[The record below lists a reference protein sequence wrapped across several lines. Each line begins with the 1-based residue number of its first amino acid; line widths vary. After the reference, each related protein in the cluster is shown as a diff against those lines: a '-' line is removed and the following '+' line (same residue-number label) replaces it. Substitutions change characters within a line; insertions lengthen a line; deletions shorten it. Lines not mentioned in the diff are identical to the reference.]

1 MQISKFSHVPEDCH
15 VLEEHVRRRRES
27 RSQPGSHDGR
37 ASVAFSVFRQNF
49 TVFGSKCRFATGP
62 TMSLI
67 KGSGWRVILAVLVAF
82 TWTSA
87 ASYLHADEY
96 YMRLG
101 VGLERMDDSIFL
113 DTDCQQPLYGCGTTG
128 LIRQGNTGRS
138 TGGYNSDPVL
148 EIGFGYDTG
157 SAVRVEILID
167 YRPEINFTGH
177 SNYNLSRPGA
187 RQSADI
193 NLSSVST
200 MLAAYMDLNHIGFPE
215 MGTARPFIGA
225 GVGIA
230 QNKVTS
236 KTLLFDYHRTIV
248 PGGSR
253 TDLAWMITAGYSVP
267 LDHQLTLDVAWR
279 HTDLGEARTGKG
291 KGLVDRY
298 NPERI
303 DIPLNLLP
311 TWTRLKGQGIH
322 ISLRRS
328 F

>member
-15 VLEEHVRRRRES
+15 VLAEHVRRRRES

-37 ASVAFSVFRQNF
+37 APVTFSVFSQHF
-49 TVFGSKCRFATGP
+49 TVFGPPCRFATCP
-62 TMSLI
+62 IMTLTKERSW
-67 KGSGWRVILAVLVAF
+67 SVILAVLVAF

-87 ASYLHADEY
+87 ASHLHADEY
-96 YMRLG
+96 YMRFG

-128 LIRQGNTGRS
+128 PIRQGKSGRS

-148 EIGFGYDTG
+148 EIGFGYNTG

-167 YRPEINFTGH
+167 YRPEIKFTGQ
-177 SNYNLSRPGA
+177 SNYNFNRPGA
-187 RQSADI
+187 RQSAEI

-200 MLAAYMDLNHIGFPE
+200 MLAVYMDLNRIGFPE
-215 MGTARPFIGA
+215 TDTVRPFIGA

-248 PGGSR
+248 PGGSH

-267 LDHQLTLDVAWR
+267 LDHQLTLEVAWR

-298 NPERI
+298 NPERE
-303 DIPLNLLP
+303 DVPLDLLP